1 MTLKELIEKCG
12 GSTGGAVH
20 EWCDFRTEISRL
32 ALEFAHQSWREGFHH
47 HGSHEAGSPYAEA
60 TEAATKAF
68 HQLFDTLF
76 N

>member
-32 ALEFAHQSWREGFHH
+32 AQEFAHQSWREGFHH
-47 HGSHEAGSPYAEA
+47 KGDTGAAAREEANAL
-60 TEAATKAF
+60 F
-68 HQLFDTLF
+68 HKLFDLLY